1 MTPILT
7 KKPTKTTKKISTTS
21 VVQARVDNDVKKQAE
36 LIFAHIGLSSS
47 DAIKIFFKQVV
58 NSSGLPFQLN
68 TYRAPDAQE
77 LAAIEDFIA
86 NPELATID
94 EIRETEKL
102 LGIKL
107 KY

>member
-86 NPELATID
+86 NPETIGVEETQKYLESMR
-94 EIRETEKL
+94 EI
-102 LGIKL
+102 L
-107 KY
+107 KN